1 MAGVYK
7 LNIQESEADLKQ
19 LLREQKAASAKERV
33 QLLYLLKTSQAKTV
47 QQAASILGRNRV
59 TVQEWLQRYR
69 KGGLNELLRRNK
81 SSGRPRSI
89 PKWAE
94 SALEKRLQQPQG
106 FESYGAIC
114 QWLET
119 NLGVQ
124 AAYKTV
130 HQLVRYRLNASPKV
144 ARPESIEQ
152 SQAQIEA
159 FKKTSPRI

>member
-1 MAGVYK
+1 MAGIYK
-7 LNIQESEADLKQ
+7 LEIQESEADLKQ
-19 LLREQKAASAKERV
+19 LLREQKVAFAKERV

-47 QQAASILGRNRV
+47 QQAAQMLGRNRV

-69 KGGLNELLRRNK
+69 QGGLEQLLRHNK

-94 SALEKRLQQPQG
+94 KALEKRLQQPQG

-119 NLGVQ
+119 NLGMQ
-124 AAYKTV
+124 APYKTV
-130 HQLVRYRLNASPKV
+130 HQLVHYRLNASPKI

-152 SQAQIEA
+152 SELQIEA
-159 FKKTSPRI
+159 FKKT